1 MPGNREYNGTCINCR
16 LRAQT
21 CVIPESRYPRSR
33 KDHGDGST
41 QERLARIEACL
52 QQVNAQNAPTSA
64 SPHQVFA
71 VSLTSPAK
79 ATHDQAV
86 GDAERC
92 RQKLATKGLTIGEMT
107 TPSRHSVCTTTTSR
121 SEQHAPLVESDR
133 QARDVSPSRSIFND
147 EYTPSR
153 LPDADNITNETS
165 MPAESPDE
173 LRERSSILS
182 SEIVSTFHHYAE
194 LC

>member
-1 MPGNREYNGTCINCR
+1 M
-16 LRAQT
+16 
-21 CVIPESRYPRSR
+21 IPESRYPRSR
-33 KDHGDGST
+33 KDHVDGST
-41 QERLARIEACL
+41 LERLARIEACL
-52 QQVNAQNAPTSA
+52 QQVNSQIAPTSA

-86 GDAERC
+86 GDAERS
-92 RQKLATKGLTIGEMT
+92 RPKSATKGLTIGEMT
-107 TPSRHSVCTTTTSR
+107 APSRYSVCTTTTSR

-133 QARDVSPSRSIFND
+133 QARDVSPSRSVFND
-147 EYTPSR
+147 ESTPSM
-153 LPDADNITNETS
+153 LPDASNITNETS

-182 SEIVSTFHHYAE
+182 SEIVSTYHHYAV